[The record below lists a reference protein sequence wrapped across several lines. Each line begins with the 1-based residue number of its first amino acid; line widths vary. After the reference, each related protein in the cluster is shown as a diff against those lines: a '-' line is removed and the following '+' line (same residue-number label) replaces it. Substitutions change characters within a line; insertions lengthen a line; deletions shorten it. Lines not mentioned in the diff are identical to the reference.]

1 MSFFLPPSLLFKLFS
16 TNVRYISERKSEII
30 GRVATTG
37 GRESRSEK
45 EREKEREK
53 GGKVGTISQSIAQLF
68 DRLHELDMVDP
79 KYATLLNKLK
89 KEFEVCL
96 IKTNKTKWSI
106 ILFSNF
112 FSLYLFIY
120 FLNNRSWKLSLQWKK
135 PNSRNW
141 SICAWKTCHKPIPTW
156 RT

>member
-96 IKTNKTKWSI
+96 IKTNKTK
-106 ILFSNF
+106 
-112 FSLYLFIY
+112 
-120 FLNNRSWKLSLQWKK
+120 
-135 PNSRNW
+135 
-141 SICAWKTCHKPIPTW
+141 
-156 RT
+156 